1 MPTIRMNRRQVLATG
16 MATGAAAT
24 SLFLPGFSRAASRPQ
39 ITHGLQSGDVT
50 RDGAMIWAR
59 ADRPSE
65 MLVEVATT
73 ESFSDARR
81 LPAIAIGDATD
92 NMGKMLLRGLPSD
105 QQVFYRVR
113 MVDLTDQNAVS
124 EPVTGSF
131 RTAPSAR
138 RNISFVWSGDTAGQ
152 GWGIDQSRGGM
163 QTYRTML
170 NHAPDFFIH
179 SGDTIYADG
188 PLSETKEMPD
198 GGTWKNLVTP
208 EKAKVAETL
217 HEFRHNW
224 LYNMLDDNV
233 RAFNAQVPMYVQ
245 WDDHETVNN
254 WYPWEVLEDQ
264 RYSVKNVSL
273 LAERSKQGF
282 LETTPIRTTLA
293 EPGRIYRKIAYG
305 PLLDI
310 FFIDMRT
317 YRGPNTTNNQPE
329 RSDVTAILGRE
340 QIDWLTRGLAN
351 SRATWKVIAS
361 DMPIGLVVPDGQTHF
376 EAVAQG
382 KPERLGRE
390 FDIAEVLSAIKAL
403 RIRNVVSLT
412 ADVHY
417 TAAHHYSPDRASFQ
431 EFEPFWEFVSGPV
444 HAGTFGPND
453 LDMTFGPKVE
463 FVKVPPEGQVNLPPS
478 AGLQFFGKVDIDGE
492 TGAMTV
498 SLMDVADSV
507 LWSTTL
513 EPAA

>member
-16 MATGAAAT
+16 AGAS
-24 SLFLPGFSRAASRPQ
+24 SLCLPGLSRASSRPE
-39 ITHGLQSGDVT
+39 ITHGLQSGDVGH
-50 RDGAMIWAR
+50 DGAMIWAR
-59 ADRPSE
+59 ADRPSSV
-65 MLVEVATT
+65 LVEVATT
-73 ESFSDARR
+73 ESFRDVQR
-81 LPAIAIGDATD
+81 LPTLAIGNATD
-92 NMGKMLLRGLPSD
+92 NMGKMLITGMPSD
-105 QQVFYRVR
+105 QQIFYRVT
-113 MVDLTDQNAVS
+113 MTDLTDQNAVS
-124 EPVTGSF
+124 EPMVGSF
-131 RTAPSAR
+131 RTAPTAAR
-138 RNISFVWSGDTAGQ
+138 SISFVWSGDTAGQ
-152 GWGIDQSRGGM
+152 GWGIDESRGGM
-163 QTYRTML
+163 QTYKTML

-188 PLSETKEMPD
+188 PLTETQEMPD

-224 LYNMLDDNV
+224 LYNMMDQHV
-233 RAFNAQVPMYVQ
+233 RAFNAQVPMFVQ

-254 WYPWEVLEDQ
+254 WYPWEMLEDE
-264 RYSVKNVSL
+264 RYTVRNVSL

-282 LETTPIRTTLA
+282 LETTPIRTKLV

-310 FFIDMRT
+310 FFLDMRT
-317 YRGPNTTNNQPE
+317 YRGPNTTNDQAE
-329 RSDVTAILGRE
+329 RSELTAILGRE
-340 QIDWLTRGLAN
+340 QIDWLKRGLAN
-351 SRATWKVIAS
+351 STATWKVIAS
-361 DMPIGLVVPDGQTHF
+361 DMPLGLLVADGETHF

-382 KPERLGRE
+382 KPARLGRE

-403 RIRNVVSLT
+403 AIRNVVWLT

-417 TAAHHYSPDRASFQ
+417 TAAHHYSPDRATFQ
-431 EFEPFWEFVSGPV
+431 DFEPFWEFVSGPL

-453 LDMTFGPKVE
+453 LDMTFGPRVE
-463 FVKVPPEGQVNLPPS
+463 FVKAPEPGQKNLPPS

-498 SLMDVADSV
+498 SLIDMADSV
-507 LWSTTL
+507 LWSKTL

>member
-1 MPTIRMNRRQVLATG
+1 MPTIRMSRRQVLA
-16 MATGAAAT
+16 AGAAAT
-24 SLFLPGFSRAASRPQ
+24 SLCLPGLSRAASRPQ

-50 RDGAMIWAR
+50 HDGAMIWAR

-65 MLVEVATT
+65 MLVEVATSA
-73 ESFSDARR
+73 SFSDLRR
-81 LPAIAIGDATD
+81 LPPLAIGEATD
-92 NMGKMLLRGLPSD
+92 NMGKMLLTGMPSD

-124 EPVTGSF
+124 EPVTASF
-131 RTAPSAR
+131 RTAPTGR
-138 RNISFVWSGDTAGQ
+138 RNVSFVWSGDTAGQ
-152 GWGIDQSRGGM
+152 GWGIDESRGGM
-163 QTYRTML
+163 QTYRAML
-170 NHAPDFFIH
+170 NRAPDFFIH

-188 PLSETKEMPD
+188 PLKETQEMPD
-198 GGTWKNLVTP
+198 GGTWKNLMTS

-233 RAFNAQVPMYVQ
+233 RAFNAQVPMFVQ

-254 WYPWEVLEDQ
+254 WYPWEILDDD
-264 RYSVKNVSL
+264 RYAVKDVSL
-273 LAERSKQGF
+273 LAERAKQGF
-282 LETTPIRTTLA
+282 LETTPIRTGLI
-293 EPGRIYRKIAYG
+293 EPGRIYRKISYG

-310 FFIDMRT
+310 FMIDMRT
-317 YRGPNTTNNQPE
+317 YRGPNTTNDQAE
-329 RSDVTAILGRE
+329 RSPATAILGRE
-340 QIDWLTRGLAN
+340 QIDWLKRGLAN

-361 DMPIGLVVPDGQTHF
+361 DMPISLVVRDGETNF

-390 FDIAEVLSAIKAL
+390 LDIAEILGAIKAL
-403 RIRNVVSLT
+403 GVRNVVWLT

-431 EFEPFWEFVSGPV
+431 DFEPFWEFVSGPL
-444 HAGTFGPND
+444 HAGTFGPNE

-463 FVKVPPEGQVNLPPS
+463 FVKAPAEGQANLPPS
-478 AGLQFFGKVDIDGE
+478 AGLQFFGKVDIDGQ

-498 SLMDVADSV
+498 SLMDMADSV
-507 LWSTTL
+507 LWSTVL
-513 EPAA
+513 EPAT